1 MSVIKVQALSK
12 NFGAIKAVDQ
22 LSFEVEAGQVY
33 GFLGQNGSGKSTT
46 IRMLLSLIHPSEGH
60 IEIFGQSLT
69 DNRSA
74 ILEKVG
80 AVIERP
86 DSYPYLTA
94 QEHLSLFAKLRK
106 QKITAAKIE
115 STLSQVG
122 LLARANDKVQTYS
135 LGMKQRLGI
144 GIALLHDPQ
153 LIILDEPTNGLDP
166 QGIADIR
173 QLIQSLSK
181 EEGKTV
187 LVSSHLLSEI
197 EQIASHILI
206 IHQGK
211 KMAEG
216 PTSSLLDPN
225 KTIVQIKTL
234 DDADAKQKLMDSAY
248 RANILERSEGLY
260 LSIPKLDIPGLNT
273 FFMVTTLLGEYVGV
287 ILVLVFLF
295 FTGKHFIPVYLIAL
309 LITFLVS
316 QGLKLFVFEHENRPS
331 YTYEQLEKIEGLEH
345 HKHHSFPSG
354 HTSTAFAIFTI
365 LAIAYPKKGVPFL
378 GAMLAVLVGISRIYL
393 GQHYLSDVVTG
404 AIIGLFTSVWVV
416 YFYALYGQNKN
427 G

>member
-1 MSVIKVQALSK
+1 MSVIKVQGLSK
-12 NFGAIKAVDQ
+12 NFGVIKAVDQ
-22 LSFEVEAGQVY
+22 LSFEVAAGQVY

-46 IRMLLSLIHPSEGH
+46 IRMLLSLIHPSQGH

-69 DNRSA
+69 GNRSA
-74 ILEKVG
+74 ILEQIG

-86 DSYPYLTA
+86 DLYPYLTA
-94 QEHLSLFAKLRK
+94 QEHLNLFAKLRK
-106 QKITAAKIE
+106 QKITAAKIIA
-115 STLSQVG
+115 TLTQVG

-144 GIALLHDPQ
+144 GIALLHDPK

-173 QLIQSLSK
+173 QLIKSLSK

-234 DDADAKQKLMDSAY
+234 DDADAKQKLMASTY
-248 RANILERSEGLY
+248 STNLLERSEGLY
-260 LSIPKLDIPGLNT
+260 LTIPKLEIPALNA
-273 FFMVTTLLGEYVGV
+273 
-287 ILVLVFLF
+287 
-295 FTGKHFIPVYLIAL
+295 FIVASNIN
-309 LITFLVS
+309 LVS
-316 QGLKLFVFEHENRPS
+316 LEAKNSLEDYFL
-331 YTYEQLEKIEGLEH
+331 QL
-345 HKHHSFPSG
+345 
-354 HTSTAFAIFTI
+354 TST
-365 LAIAYPKKGVPFL
+365 Y
-378 GAMLAVLVGISRIYL
+378 
-393 GQHYLSDVVTG
+393 
-404 AIIGLFTSVWVV
+404 
-416 YFYALYGQNKN
+416 
-427 G
+427 

>member
-1 MSVIKVQALSK
+1 MSVIKVQGLSK
-12 NFGAIKAVDQ
+12 NFGAIQAVDQ

-46 IRMLLSLIHPSEGH
+46 IRMLLSLIHPSQGH
-60 IEIFGQSLT
+60 IEIFGQSLSN
-69 DNRSA
+69 NRSA
-74 ILEKVG
+74 ILEQIG

-86 DSYPYLTA
+86 DLYPYLTA
-94 QEHLSLFAKLRK
+94 QEHLTLFEKLRK

-115 STLSQVG
+115 ATLAQVG
-122 LLARANDKVQTYS
+122 LLSRANDKVQTYS

-173 QLIQSLSK
+173 QLIKSLSK
-181 EEGKTV
+181 DQGKTV

-234 DDADAKQKLMDSAY
+234 DDADAKQKLMASAY
-248 RANILERSEGLY
+248 RSNVLDRSEGLY
-260 LSIPKLDIPGLNT
+260 LTIPKLDIPALN
-273 FFMVTTLLGEYVGV
+273 
-287 ILVLVFLF
+287 
-295 FTGKHFIPVYLIAL
+295 A
-309 LITFLVS
+309 FLVAS
-316 QGLKLFVFEHENRPS
+316 NIELISLEAKNSLEDYFL
-331 YTYEQLEKIEGLEH
+331 QL
-345 HKHHSFPSG
+345 
-354 HTSTAFAIFTI
+354 TSTF
-365 LAIAYPKKGVPFL
+365 
-378 GAMLAVLVGISRIYL
+378 
-393 GQHYLSDVVTG
+393 
-404 AIIGLFTSVWVV
+404 
-416 YFYALYGQNKN
+416 
-427 G
+427 

>member
-1 MSVIKVQALSK
+1 MSVIKVQGLSK

-46 IRMLLSLIHPSEGH
+46 IRMLLSLIHPSQGH

-69 DNRSA
+69 DHRSA
-74 ILEKVG
+74 ILEQVG

-94 QEHLSLFAKLRK
+94 QEHLTLFAKLRK
-106 QKITAAKIE
+106 QKITPAKIE
-115 STLSQVG
+115 ATLSQVG

-173 QLIQSLSK
+173 QLIKSISK
-181 EEGKTV
+181 DQGKTV

-197 EQIASHILI
+197 EQIATHILI

-234 DDADAKQKLMDSAY
+234 DDLGAKQKLIASAY
-248 RANILERSEGLY
+248 ATNLLERTEGLY
-260 LSIPKLDIPGLNT
+260 LRIPKLEIHALN
-273 FFMVTTLLGEYVGV
+273 
-287 ILVLVFLF
+287 
-295 FTGKHFIPVYLIAL
+295 A
-309 LITFLVS
+309 FLVAS
-316 QGLKLFVFEHENRPS
+316 NIDLVSLEAKNSLEDYFL
-331 YTYEQLEKIEGLEH
+331 QL
-345 HKHHSFPSG
+345 
-354 HTSTAFAIFTI
+354 TSTF
-365 LAIAYPKKGVPFL
+365 
-378 GAMLAVLVGISRIYL
+378 
-393 GQHYLSDVVTG
+393 
-404 AIIGLFTSVWVV
+404 
-416 YFYALYGQNKN
+416 
-427 G
+427 

>member
-1 MSVIKVQALSK
+1 MSVIKVQGLSK

-46 IRMLLSLIHPSEGH
+46 IRMLLSLIHPSQGH

-69 DNRSA
+69 DHRSA
-74 ILEKVG
+74 ILEQVG

-94 QEHLSLFAKLRK
+94 QEHLTLFAKLRK
-106 QKITAAKIE
+106 QKITPAKIE
-115 STLSQVG
+115 ATLSQVG

-173 QLIQSLSK
+173 QLIKSISK
-181 EEGKTV
+181 DQGKTV

-197 EQIASHILI
+197 EQIATHILI

-234 DDADAKQKLMDSAY
+234 DDLGAKQKLMASAY
-248 RANILERSEGLY
+248 ATNLLERTEGLY
-260 LSIPKLDIPGLNT
+260 LRIPKLEIPALN
-273 FFMVTTLLGEYVGV
+273 
-287 ILVLVFLF
+287 
-295 FTGKHFIPVYLIAL
+295 A
-309 LITFLVS
+309 FLVAS
-316 QGLKLFVFEHENRPS
+316 NIDLVSLEAKNSLEDYFL
-331 YTYEQLEKIEGLEH
+331 QL
-345 HKHHSFPSG
+345 
-354 HTSTAFAIFTI
+354 TSTF
-365 LAIAYPKKGVPFL
+365 
-378 GAMLAVLVGISRIYL
+378 
-393 GQHYLSDVVTG
+393 
-404 AIIGLFTSVWVV
+404 
-416 YFYALYGQNKN
+416 
-427 G
+427 

>member
-22 LSFEVEAGQVY
+22 LSFEVAAGQVY
-33 GFLGQNGSGKSTT
+33 GFLGQNGSGKSTN

-74 ILEKVG
+74 ILEQVG

-225 KTIVQIKTL
+225 KTIVHIKTL
-234 DDADAKQKLMDSAY
+234 DDLGAKQKLIASVY
-248 RANILERSEGLY
+248 HSNLLERAEGLY
-260 LSIPKLDIPGLNT
+260 LRIPKLEIPALN
-273 FFMVTTLLGEYVGV
+273 
-287 ILVLVFLF
+287 
-295 FTGKHFIPVYLIAL
+295 A
-309 LITFLVS
+309 FLVAS
-316 QGLKLFVFEHENRPS
+316 NIDLVSLEAKNSLEDYFL
-331 YTYEQLEKIEGLEH
+331 QL
-345 HKHHSFPSG
+345 
-354 HTSTAFAIFTI
+354 TST
-365 LAIAYPKKGVPFL
+365 Y
-378 GAMLAVLVGISRIYL
+378 
-393 GQHYLSDVVTG
+393 
-404 AIIGLFTSVWVV
+404 
-416 YFYALYGQNKN
+416 
-427 G
+427 

>member
-12 NFGAIKAVDQ
+12 SFGNLKAVDQ

-46 IRMLLSLIHPSEGH
+46 IRMLLSLIHPTEGH

-69 DNRSA
+69 ANRSA
-74 ILEKVG
+74 ILEQVG

-86 DSYPYLTA
+86 DLYPYLTA
-94 QEHLSLFAKLRK
+94 KEHLTLFAKLRK
-106 QKITAAKIE
+106 QPVTTAKIE
-115 STLSQVG
+115 ATLAQVG

-144 GIALLHDPQ
+144 GIALLHDPA

-173 QLIQSLSK
+173 QLIKSLSK
-181 EEGKTV
+181 EQGKTI

-197 EQIASHILI
+197 EQIATHILI

-216 PTSSLLDPN
+216 PTASLLDPN

-234 DDADAKQKLMDSAY
+234 DDLEAKQKLIDSQY
-248 RANILERSEGLY
+248 QPNVLERKEGLY
-260 LSIPKLDIPGLNT
+260 LNIPKLSIPALN
-273 FFMVTTLLGEYVGV
+273 
-287 ILVLVFLF
+287 
-295 FTGKHFIPVYLIAL
+295 A
-309 LITFLVS
+309 FLVAS
-316 QGLKLFVFEHENRPS
+316 NISVLSLESKNSLEDYFL
-331 YTYEQLEKIEGLEH
+331 QL
-345 HKHHSFPSG
+345 
-354 HTSTAFAIFTI
+354 TST
-365 LAIAYPKKGVPFL
+365 Y
-378 GAMLAVLVGISRIYL
+378 
-393 GQHYLSDVVTG
+393 
-404 AIIGLFTSVWVV
+404 
-416 YFYALYGQNKN
+416 
-427 G
+427 